1 MWRNIPDDSVFR
13 QASLDG
19 SAIEIS
25 LSNGTVV
32 KANNVIDQLLAL
44 NYHRMLI
51 DFEDHMDSA
60 SAKSTGDVLGDF
72 RNKFLTQA
80 ILDLKIWVHTKTF
93 KLSYE
98 PSM

>member
-1 MWRNIPDDSVFR
+1 MWPNIPDNSVFR

-19 SAIEIS
+19 SPIEIS

-32 KANNVIDQLLAL
+32 KVNNTIDQLLAL
-44 NYHRMLI
+44 NYHRILI

-60 SAKSTGDVLGDF
+60 SAKSTGDVVGDF

-80 ILDLKIWVHTKTF
+80 ILDLKIWVYT
-93 KLSYE
+93 
-98 PSM
+98 